1 MSDYTDHSD
10 YHASLL
16 TAPWIC
22 PHTEPAVTIRRTIS
36 PVVHAFLW
44 SEHVF
49 ADQKSQM
56 GVFIRTAGII
66 RATMK
71 IGLANAQKYLLV
83 S

>member
-16 TAPWIC
+16 TAPRAC

-56 GVFIRTAGII
+56 EMFIRTAGII
-66 RATMK
+66 RATMR